1 MPPARS
7 ASRAAP
13 RRPARRST
21 SRTSTAARAGVG
33 IRWDRLG
40 RIALLLVLAVILL
53 TYVGP
58 LRSYWTTWHEAGKRR
73 AEVTR
78 FEAEHKRLLARRA
91 QLSSPAT
98 LEREARRLGMV
109 RPGERAYATVSP
121 SD

>member
-1 MPPARS
+1 MPPAGS

-13 RRPARRST
+13 RRPARRPA
-21 SRTSTAARAGVG
+21 SRATAAQAAVG

-40 RIALLLVLAVILL
+40 RIALLLVLAIILL

-78 FEAEHKRLLARRA
+78 LEAEHTRLLARRA

-121 SD
+121 TD